1 MTVLEF
7 ITPAHLLN
15 THTPDFVALSP
26 NLPINLLFRGA
37 IKCSVL
43 GCSSTFWGHSSH
55 PNHGVEA
62 KLSLWTRA
70 LSPLGT
76 LSQIALV
83 TIAK

>member
-1 MTVLEF
+1 MATLEF
-7 ITPAHLLN
+7 ITPAHHLN
-15 THTPDFVALSP
+15 THTLDFVALSP
-26 NLPINLLFRGA
+26 NLPVNLLFRGA

-62 KLSLWTRA
+62 KLSLRTQG